1 MDYSKEEVIEFIRQE
16 DVKFIRLAFCDFLG
30 NLKNLAVTPEQLDLA
45 FEEGISFDGSA
56 INGFATPDHSDL
68 FLVPIP
74 STLTV
79 LPWRSTT
86 GKVVRMFCEIK
97 NADGSPFER
106 DGRFILN
113 QAVEKAK
120 ASGLNIKI
128 GSECEFYLFHNDEKG
143 NPTKIPFDN
152 AGYLD
157 VAPADKGENI
167 RREIVLT
174 LKEMDIHPEASHH
187 EEGPG
192 QNQIDI
198 RRASPMKSADNIIN
212 LMAVVR
218 TCAVR
223 NGLTADFSPKPLSGK
238 SGNGFHIS
246 ISVKSKDGKD
256 VLPQFL
262 AGILEHIEEMT
273 AFLNPVHNSYERL
286 GADKAPKYVGWGRQN
301 RTQLIRVPAT
311 RGSEDTRIE
320 LRSPDPCTNPYVAYA
335 LIILA
340 GLDGIER
347 NLSTPDP
354 VEMNMYT
361 APTEVTSKLKKLPES
376 LSSAIDKARSSDFIK
391 KSLPQ
396 SMVDCL
402 TSAN

>member
-1 MDYSKEEVIEFIRQE
+1 MEYTKEEVIEFIQQE

-30 NLKNLAVTPEQLDLA
+30 NLKNLAITPEQLDKA
-45 FEEGISFDGSA
+45 FEDGISFDGSA

-74 STLTV
+74 SSLTV

-86 GKVVRMFCEIK
+86 GKVVRMFCLIR
-97 NADGSPFER
+97 NADGTPFER
-106 DGRFILN
+106 DSRFILSK
-113 QAVEKAK
+113 AIDKAK
-120 ASGLNIKI
+120 DAGLNIKI
-128 GSECEFYLFHNDEKG
+128 GSECEFYLFQNDEKG
-143 NPTKIPFDN
+143 NPTKIPFDH

-198 RRASPMKSADNIIN
+198 RRAKPMRCADNIIN
-212 LMAVVR
+212 LMSVVR

-223 NGLTADFSPKPLSGK
+223 NGLTADFSPKPLAGK

-246 ISVKSKDGKD
+246 VSVSSKDGKY

-262 AGILEHIEEMT
+262 AGVLDHIEEMT
-273 AFLNPVHNSYERL
+273 AFLNPVYNSYERL
-286 GADKAPKYVGWGRQN
+286 GSDKAPKYVGWGKQN

-311 RGSEDTRIE
+311 KEGEEKVIE
-320 LRSPDPCTNPYVAYA
+320 IRSPDPCTNPYIAYA
-335 LIILA
+335 LIIFA
-340 GLDGIER
+340 GIDGIER
-347 NLSTPDP
+347 NLPAPDP
-354 VEMNMYT
+354 VELNVYT
-361 APTEVTSKLKKLPES
+361 APSEITSKLKKLPES
-376 LSSAIDKARSSDFIK
+376 LSSAVDKAKTSDFIK
-391 KSLPQ
+391 KVLPLN
-396 SMVDCL
+396 MTDFL
-402 TSAN
+402 ETSN

>member
-1 MDYSKEEVIEFIRQE
+1 MDYSKDEVIEFIRQE

-30 NLKNLAVTPEQLDLA
+30 NLKNLAILPEQLEKA
-45 FEEGISFDGSA
+45 FDYGISFDGSA

-74 STLTV
+74 SSLTV

-86 GKVVRMFCEIK
+86 GKVVRMFCEIR
-97 NADGSPFER
+97 NADGTPFER
-106 DGRFILN
+106 DSRFILWN
-113 QAVEKAK
+113 VCEKAK
-120 ASGLNIKI
+120 AAGLNIKI
-128 GSECEFYLFHNDEKG
+128 GSECEFYLFQNDEKG
-143 NPTKIPFDN
+143 NATKIPFDN

-167 RREIVLT
+167 RREITLT

-198 RRASPMKSADNIIN
+198 RRASPMKSADNIVN

-218 TCAVR
+218 ACAVR
-223 NGLTADFSPKPLSGK
+223 NGVTADFSPKPLPGK
-238 SGNGFHIS
+238 NGNGFYIS
-246 ISVKSKDGKD
+246 VSVKSSDGKD
-256 VLPQFL
+256 VMPQFL
-262 AGILEHIEEMT
+262 AGILLHIEEMT

-286 GADKAPKYVGWGRQN
+286 GADKAPKYIGWGKQN
-301 RTQLIRVPAT
+301 RTQLIRVPAV
-311 RGSEDTRIE
+311 RGEEEPRIE
-320 LRSPDPCTNPYVAYA
+320 LRSPDPLTNPYIAYS

-340 GLDGIER
+340 GLDGIEK
-347 NLSTPDP
+347 NLSLPDP
-354 VEMNMYT
+354 VELNMYT
-361 APTEVTSKLKKLPES
+361 APAEITSKLKKLPET
-376 LSSAIDKARSSDFIK
+376 LSSAIDKARSSEFIK

-396 SMVDCL
+396 SMIDCL
-402 TSAN
+402 TSAY

>member
-1 MDYSKEEVIEFIRQE
+1 MDYSKEEVIEFIQQE

-30 NLKNLAVTPEQLDLA
+30 NMKNLAITPEQLDTA
-45 FEEGISFDGSA
+45 FEDGISFDGSA
-56 INGFATPDHSDL
+56 INGFVTPDHSDL

-74 STLTV
+74 SSLTV
-79 LPWRSTT
+79 LPWRSAT
-86 GKVVRMFCEIK
+86 GKVVRMFCEIH
-97 NADGSPFER
+97 NADGTPFER
-106 DGRFILN
+106 DGRFILY
-113 QAVEKAK
+113 QASEKAK
-120 ASGLNIKI
+120 AAGLNIKI
-128 GSECEFYLFHNDEKG
+128 GSECEFYLFQNDEKG

-174 LKEMDIHPEASHH
+174 LKEMDIHPESSHH

-198 RRASPMKSADNIIN
+198 RRANPMRSADNIVN
-212 LMAVVR
+212 LMTVVK

-238 SGNGFHIS
+238 NGNGFHIS
-246 ISVKSKDGKD
+246 ISVKEKNGEN
-256 VLPQFL
+256 VLPKFL
-262 AGILEHIEEMT
+262 AGILEHVEEMT
-273 AFLNPVHNSYERL
+273 AFLNPVYNSYERL
-286 GADKAPKYVGWGRQN
+286 GSDKAPKYVAWGRQN
-301 RTQLIRVPAT
+301 RTQLVRVPAI
-311 RGSEDTRIE
+311 RGDEEPRIE
-320 LRSPDPCTNPYVAYA
+320 LRSPDPFTNPYIAYA

-340 GLDGIER
+340 GIDGIER
-347 NLSTPDP
+347 NLKEPDP

-361 APTEVTSKLKKLPES
+361 APMEITAKLRKLPET
-376 LSSAIDKARSSDFIK
+376 LSSAVEKARSSDFIK

-396 SMVDCL
+396 SLIDCL
-402 TSAN
+402 ISAN

>member
-30 NLKNLAVTPEQLDLA
+30 NLKNLAITPEQLDRA
-45 FEEGISFDGSA
+45 FEYGISFDGSA

-74 STLTV
+74 SSRTV

-86 GKVVRMFCEIK
+86 GKVVRMFCEIR
-97 NADGSPFER
+97 NADGTPFER
-106 DGRFILN
+106 DGRFILW
-113 QAVEKAK
+113 QAQEKMK
-120 ASGLNIKI
+120 AMGLNVKI
-128 GSECEFYLFHNDEKG
+128 GSECEFYLFQNDEKG
-143 NPTKIPFDN
+143 NPTRNPFDN

-174 LKEMDIHPEASHH
+174 LKEMDIHPESSHH

-198 RRASPMKSADNIIN
+198 RRASPMKTADNIIN
-212 LMAVVR
+212 LITVVR

-246 ISVKSKDGKD
+246 LSVKSKDGKD

-273 AFLNPVHNSYERL
+273 AFLNPVLNSYERL

-311 RGSEDTRIE
+311 RGDEETRIE
-320 LRSPDPCTNPYVAYA
+320 VRSPDPCTNPYVAYA
-335 LIILA
+335 LIIFA
-340 GLDGIER
+340 GLDGIEK
-347 NLSTPDP
+347 NLPLPDP

-376 LSSAIDKARSSDFIK
+376 LSSAIDIARGSEFIK

-396 SMVDCL
+396 SMIDCL
-402 TSAN
+402 TSSN